1 MPYRIMQPSFYTES
15 ELAQL
20 GLKAYGEDV
29 LISRYA
35 RLYSPEHISIGSHVR
50 IDDFCI
56 LSGHITLGS
65 HIHISA
71 YCALY
76 GAMGITLHDYTGI
89 SAQSVVYSA
98 VDDFSGEHLIGPM
111 SPKGTTDVQ
120 GGEVVLERFVQIGA
134 QCMLFPNIY
143 MAEGSVLGA
152 KSMLKFTP
160 PYYSQQTYWKS
171 ESWTIYAGIPARP
184 IKSRE
189 KGLLKY
195 IIT

>member
-1 MPYRIMQPSFYTES
+1 MTPSFYTPE
-15 ELAQL
+15 ELALL

-35 RLYSPEHISIGSHVR
+35 RLYSPENISLGSHVR

-71 YCALY
+71 YCALH
-76 GAMGITLHDYTGI
+76 GAMGITMYDYTGI
-89 SAQSVVYSA
+89 SAQSIIYSA
-98 VDDFSGEHLIGPM
+98 MDDFSGEYLIGPM
-111 SPKGTTDVQ
+111 SPNCTTNVQ

-134 QCMLFPNIY
+134 QCLVFPNIR
-143 MAEGSVLGA
+143 MSEGSVLGA
-152 KSMLKFTP
+152 KSMLKFSP
-160 PYYSQQTYWKS
+160 SPSQEKGWKS
-171 ESWTIYAGIPARP
+171 KKWTIYAGIPARP

-195 IIT
+195 IMT